1 MELSMQIVPDTVVSL
16 DYELFD
22 ADGEL
27 IEKSKAPLSY
37 LHGGYGG
44 IFPLVEEFLAGK
56 QEGEAVEVRL
66 EPDDAFGDYD
76 EELVRLEPRDRFPAN
91 VAVGMQ
97 FEGQAESSGETRVF
111 TVTDMTEEQIVVD
124 GNHPLAGR
132 SLVFACTVASVR
144 PATREEITHQHA
156 HGPGGHH
163 HH

>member
-1 MELSMQIVPDTVVSL
+1 MRISSNTVVSIE
-16 DYELFD
+16 YELFD
-22 ADGEL
+22 TTGEL
-27 IEKSKAPLSY
+27 IERSRSPISY

-44 IFPLVEEFLAGK
+44 MFPLVEESLAGRV
-56 QEGEAVEVRL
+56 EGEKVEVRL

-76 EELVRLEPRDRFPAN
+76 EELVRLEPRDRFPLEL
-91 VAVGMQ
+91 AVGMQ
-97 FEGQAESSGETRVF
+97 FEGRAEGQREARIF
-111 TVTDMTEEQIVVD
+111 TVTDITEEQVVVD

-144 PATREEITHQHA
+144 PATREEIQHRHA

>member
-1 MELSMQIVPDTVVSL
+1 MRIASNTVVSL

-22 ADGEL
+22 TAGEL
-27 IEKSKAPLSY
+27 IERSRAPISY

-44 IFPLVEEFLAGK
+44 MFGLVEESLAGRV
-56 QEGEAVEVRL
+56 EGEKVEVHL
-66 EPDDAFGDYD
+66 EPDEAFGDYD
-76 EELVRLEPRDRFPAN
+76 ETLVRLEPRDRFPKDL
-91 VAVGMQ
+91 AVGMQ
-97 FEGQAESSGETRVF
+97 FEGRADGGDDARIF
-111 TVTDMTEEQIVVD
+111 TVTDVTDEKVVVD

-144 PATREEITHQHA
+144 PATREEIQHRHV